1 MMNWDTLLNAERP
14 RPSTSTGDHR
24 EQFERDYDRAV
35 FSSPVKRLQDKA
47 QVFPLEPHD
56 SVRTRLTH
64 SLEVSSVARGLV
76 QKVCKEFLLPANL
89 IKDGQDRQIE
99 AIAATCGLIHDLGNP
114 PFGHSGEDAI
124 QEWFRKNIT
133 EAELRKL
140 LDNRDE
146 LVNDFLLFEGNAQTL
161 RIVAKLQVLADFQG
175 LNLTFGTLS
184 ALCKC
189 TASSVEAGKGD
200 NHAKSKTGY
209 FTSENDRVQK
219 IREKTGTGDAR
230 NPITFLVEAA
240 DDIVYSV
247 ADIEDGVKK
256 RILSWSQLN
265 HLLHNAPEASAA
277 AKAVEAVLAFKK
289 IILAPNP
296 NPDDLPDDVHCAAFR
311 TAAIGFG
318 VKAAGEVFQQNYDA
332 IMAGKFASKGIGE
345 LVGMGPAAPFIELL
359 KGIGRTK
366 IYCTPSNLKL
376 ELLGRTVI
384 KELLTLFWEGAS
396 VLEPDRPIKPK
407 KFTGK
412 LQALLSDSYLKVFTH
427 FVKERGDLPIG
438 YHRLQLVT
446 DYVCG
451 MTDSFAKHLHSEL
464 TNG

>member
-1 MMNWDTLLNAERP
+1 MDWDTLLNADRP

-76 QKVCKEFLLPANL
+76 RKVCKDFLLPARL
-89 IKDGQDRQIE
+89 LKDGQDRQIE

-124 QEWFRKNIT
+124 QEWFRKNVT

-146 LVNDFLLFEGNAQTL
+146 LVKDFLLFEGNAQTL

-184 ALCKC
+184 ALCKY
-189 TASSVEAGKGD
+189 TASSTEAGKGD
-200 NHAKSKTGY
+200 DHAKSKTGY
-209 FTSENDRVQK
+209 FTSEQDRVRT

-256 RILSWSQLN
+256 RILSWGELN
-265 HLLHNAPEASAA
+265 HLLQNRPESAA
-277 AKAVEAVLAFKK
+277 AEAIVRKVLEGKGA
-289 IILAPNP
+289 ILAPSP
-296 NPDDLPDDVHCAAFR
+296 NPGDLPDDIHCAAFR
-311 TAAIGFG
+311 TAAIN
-318 VKAAGEVFQQNYDA
+318 VLVAAAAEVFRQNYDD
-332 IMAGKFASKGIGE
+332 IMGGNFTGKGKGE
-345 LVGMGPAAPFIELL
+345 LVGTGPTAPFVELL
-359 KGIGRTK
+359 KAIGRTK
-366 IYCTPSNLKL
+366 IYCTHSNLKL
-376 ELLGRTVI
+376 ELLGRKVI
-384 KELLTLFWEGAS
+384 KDLLTLFWEGAS
-396 VLEPDRPIKPK
+396 ELEPDKDPKPK
-407 KFTGK
+407 KFPGK
-412 LQALLSDSYLKVFTH
+412 LQALLSDAYRKVFSH
-427 FVKERGDLPIG
+427 FAKERGDLPIG
-438 YHRLQLVT
+438 YHRFQLVT

-451 MTDSFAKHLHSEL
+451 MTDSFAKRLHSEL

>member
-1 MMNWDTLLNAERP
+1 MNWDSLLNSERP
-14 RPSTSTGDHR
+14 RKSTSTGDHR
-24 EQFERDYDRAV
+24 EEFERDYDRAV

-47 QVFPLEPHD
+47 QVFPLDPHD

-64 SLEVSSVARGLV
+64 SLEVSAVARGLAR
-76 QKVCKEFLLPANL
+76 KVCKDFLIPKLL

-124 QEWFRKNIT
+124 QEWFKNTIT
-133 EAELRKL
+133 ERQLSKL
-140 LDNRDE
+140 LGDRKE

-184 ALCKC
+184 ALCKY
-189 TASSVEAGKGD
+189 TASSVEAGKCHD
-200 NHAKSKTGY
+200 HAKSKTGY
-209 FTSENDRVQK
+209 FTSELDRVNI

-256 RILSWSQLN
+256 RILSWDQLKQ
-265 HLLHNAPEASAA
+265 LLQNAPEA
-277 AKAVEAVLAFKK
+277 AKQTVTEVLSFKD

-296 NPDDLPDDVHCAAFR
+296 DPAGLPDDIHAAAFR
-311 TAAIGFG
+311 TAAIR
-318 VKAAGEVFQQNYDA
+318 VMVIAAANAFEENYDA
-332 IMAGKFASKGIGE
+332 IMAGTFTGE
-345 LVGMGPAAPFIELL
+345 LIGKIPFVELL
-359 KGIGRTK
+359 KGIGRDK
-366 IYCTPSNLKL
+366 IYCTAANLKL
-376 ELLGRTVI
+376 ELMGRKVI
-384 KELLTLFWEGAS
+384 QDLLTLFWEGAEE
-396 VLEPDRPIKPK
+396 LEIDKKIKPK

-412 LQALLSDSYLKVFTH
+412 LQTLLSDSYRKVFMH
-427 FVKERGDLPIG
+427 FAKERPDLPLA
-438 YHRLQLVT
+438 YYQFQLVT

-451 MTDSFAKHLHSEL
+451 MTDSFAKRLHAEL

>member
-1 MMNWDTLLNAERP
+1 MMSWDTLLCADRP

-64 SLEVSSVARGLV
+64 SLEVSSIARGLV
-76 QKVCKEFLLPANL
+76 QKVCKDFLKAKL
-89 IKDGQDRQIE
+89 KDGQDRQIE

-124 QEWFRKNIT
+124 REWFDVTLKKEKLR
-133 EAELRKL
+133 ELL
-140 LDNRDE
+140 QNREE
-146 LVNDFLLFEGNAQTL
+146 LVQDFLQFEGNAQTL
-161 RIVAKLQVLADFQG
+161 RIVAKLQVLADFHG

-184 ALCKC
+184 ALCKY
-189 TASSVEAGKGD
+189 TASSVEIGAGGD
-200 NHAKSKTGY
+200 HAKAKPGY
-209 FTSENDRVQK
+209 FTSEAGVIAE
-219 IREKTGTGDAR
+219 IRNKTGTGDAR

-256 RILSWSQLN
+256 GILTWDDLEGE
-265 HLLHNAPEASAA
+265 LLYSPRLDE
-277 AKAVEAVLAFKK
+277 KQKRAVRDTVRLVLTGKK
-289 IILAPNP
+289 RILAPSEA
-296 NPDDLPDDVHCAAFR
+296 PDDLPDDIQAAAFR
-311 TAAIGFG
+311 TAAVGVLIGT
-318 VKAAGEVFQQNYDA
+318 AAAAFRQNYDA
-332 IMAGKFASKGIGE
+332 IMSGQFKGE
-345 LVGMGPAAPFIELL
+345 LVSAGPTAAFMELL
-359 KGIGRTK
+359 KGIGRSR
-366 IYCTPSNLKL
+366 IYGTVSNLKL
-376 ELLGRTVI
+376 ELLGRRVI
-384 KELLTLFWEGAS
+384 QDLMTLFWEGAS
-396 VLEPDRPIKPK
+396 VLPPDCAIKPK

-412 LQALLSDSYLKVFTH
+412 LQALLSDAYRKVFQH
-427 FVKERGDLPIG
+427 FVQEQTELPIA

-451 MTDSFAKHLHSEL
+451 MTDSFAKRLHAEL